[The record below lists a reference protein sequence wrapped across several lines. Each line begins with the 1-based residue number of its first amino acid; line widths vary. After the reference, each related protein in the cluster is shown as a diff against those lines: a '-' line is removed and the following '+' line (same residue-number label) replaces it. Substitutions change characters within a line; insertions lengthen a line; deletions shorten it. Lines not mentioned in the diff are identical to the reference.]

1 MHSLALRDYEIEAT
15 NGKIIAEAGEI
26 FLGISP
32 AVKKRT
38 TQFFSLRL
46 FAGRLLEE
54 ESRYP

>member
-26 FLGISP
+26 SLGISP

-38 TQFFSLRL
+38 TQFFLYVSLR
-46 FAGRLLEE
+46 ED
-54 ESRYP
+54 S